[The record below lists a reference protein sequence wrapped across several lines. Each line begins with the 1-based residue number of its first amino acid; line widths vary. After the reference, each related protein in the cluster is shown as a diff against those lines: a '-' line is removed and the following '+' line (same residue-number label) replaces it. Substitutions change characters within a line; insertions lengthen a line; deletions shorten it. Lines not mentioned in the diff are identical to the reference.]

1 MTNPTP
7 AHAFAD
13 AFRRLGETAR
23 TTAASLRALG
33 PQTPAGPDDTA
44 ATTAARN
51 LRLGG
56 AR

>member
-1 MTNPTP
+1 MSNPTP
-7 AHAFAD
+7 AYVFAD

-23 TTAASLRALG
+23 TAAASLRALG
-33 PQTPAGPDDTA
+33 PQVPAGPDDTA

-56 AR
+56 VR